1 MRDEGPEACQ
11 QLFARRHVS
20 FQPHPRARPVVQI
33 AAVGGSIGGRRRCGG
48 AGYAG
53 SLRLRNHARHGTD
66 HDSKPLPP
74 PSGIRLPSY
83 PLRPRPE
90 KRRSA
95 RAAAGR
101 IGGGLLR
108 VPRPAPGYDH
118 LPERRFEFI
127 PFWGILVFFLYSM
140 WHVQCRNCG
149 VVVTPEAKSQ
159 RGCRSEGYGPGDE
172 ECPPSSASK
181 IATST
186 TLSSCGSPGGPCCW
200 NHCFVGSRYKLLPPQ
215 RKDECRGPGDRDAET
230 CGAFLLRTT
239 SSHFL
244 GIHITSG
251 RSFP

>member
-159 RGCRSEGYGPGDE
+159 RGCRSEGYGPGMKNALRRLQVK
-172 ECPPSSASK
+172 SQ
-181 IATST
+181 
-186 TLSSCGSPGGPCCW
+186 
-200 NHCFVGSRYKLLPPQ
+200 LPPHSHPAALLAALAVGTTVSWAADINCFLRNEKMNVADLETEM
-215 RKDECRGPGDRDAET
+215 RKLVAL
-230 CGAFLLRTT
+230 FY
-239 SSHFL
+239 
-244 GIHITSG
+244 
-251 RSFP
+251 

>member
-33 AAVGGSIGGRRRCGG
+33 AAVGGSIGGRRRYGG

-66 HDSKPLPP
+66 HDSKPLHHHRGFVYHHTRFGPDQK
-74 PSGIRLPSY
+74 SVEVHV
-83 PLRPRPE
+83 RPRAG
-90 KRRSA
+90 S
-95 RAAAGR
+95 AAACSGCH
-101 IGGGLLR
+101 
-108 VPRPAPGYDH
+108 RPAPGYDH

-159 RGCRSEGYGPGDE
+159 RGCRSEGYGPGMKNALRRLQVK
-172 ECPPSSASK
+172 SQ
-181 IATST
+181 
-186 TLSSCGSPGGPCCW
+186 
-200 NHCFVGSRYKLLPPQ
+200 LPPHSHPAALLAALAVGTTVSWAADINCFLRNEKMNVADLETEM
-215 RKDECRGPGDRDAET
+215 RKLVAL
-230 CGAFLLRTT
+230 FY
-239 SSHFL
+239 
-244 GIHITSG
+244 
-251 RSFP
+251 

>member
-1 MRDEGPEACQ
+1 MPAVVRPA
-11 QLFARRHVS
+11 ARLVPTPS
-20 FQPHPRARPVVQI
+20 TS
-33 AAVGGSIGGRRRCGG
+33 AASCPDRGSRRSIGGRRRCGG

-127 PFWGILVFFLYSM
+127 PFWGILVFFLY
-140 WHVQCRNCG
+140 
-149 VVVTPEAKSQ
+149 
-159 RGCRSEGYGPGDE
+159 
-172 ECPPSSASK
+172 
-181 IATST
+181 
-186 TLSSCGSPGGPCCW
+186 
-200 NHCFVGSRYKLLPPQ
+200 
-215 RKDECRGPGDRDAET
+215 
-230 CGAFLLRTT
+230 
-239 SSHFL
+239 
-244 GIHITSG
+244 
-251 RSFP
+251 